1 MSSANQF
8 SQALRLGIATG
19 LLGGVLA
26 LTGWGASW
34 EETISLDWLFKLRGP
49 MAPPPE
55 VVIVSIDKSS
65 ATQLGVSAKPSQWPR
80 TRHAELI
87 HRLVNQG
94 AAVIV
99 FDVFFEEARSTQED
113 AALAAAIGNAG
124 RVVLFQQSVHQKLD
138 GMALN
143 KLVDPI
149 SALSDS
155 ASGLAP
161 FPLPKVPNRV
171 SHFWSFF
178 SSLGDTPTLP
188 VAALQLYALKLFAY
202 DDLVTL
208 LERTGLQGLD
218 RLPRQVRSA
227 EELRGLMS
235 ALRGEFRRDAQLVR
249 RFEKVLA
256 SGKQPALPLQVRSLL
271 LALANTYSGDAS
283 YWLNFYGP
291 ATTVTTIPYSAF
303 WRSDTPVDVANKVV
317 FVGHVD
323 TSSAD
328 QIDNYYTVFSSA
340 DGIDLNGT
348 EIIATAFANLLTE
361 RPLRSPDILVN
372 FGVILAFGG
381 LIGVL
386 AYCLSGVFAVLATLA
401 AAIGYFGAAHYAFV
415 THDLWLPLF
424 VPLLMQLPLAL
435 LSGLFCQYRGARQA
449 RDKVNRAI
457 RYYVP
462 EAVAEDLVASGAPST
477 TPQTVYGTCLCT
489 DVENYTTLSERLE
502 PQALAEL
509 KNEYFGLLGEEV
521 AQHKG
526 VLMDIAGD
534 GMVCL
539 WAAPQPNR
547 EMRLQACLAALGMLQ
562 AVRLFNASHAD
573 YPFPTRL
580 GLHAGWVA
588 MGNLGGGG
596 RLLYSVMGDI
606 VNTASRIEGLNK
618 LLGTSLLAAEA
629 VVSDLDELLIRRIGS
644 FQLKGK
650 TQALS
655 IVQIMGRQPGG
666 CATEHALCERF
677 AAALSAFEAGCW
689 RDAAGLF
696 AAILAV
702 YPLDGPSRF
711 YLQRCHQ
718 YCTAPPAPAGEPV
731 IRLEVK

>member
-1 MSSANQF
+1 MPSANQF
-8 SQALRLGIATG
+8 SQGIRLGIATG

-26 LTGWGASW
+26 LTSWGASW
-34 EETISLDWLFKLRGP
+34 EETISLDWLFTLRGP
-49 MAPPPE
+49 MMPPPE
-55 VVIVSIDKSS
+55 VVIVSIDRSS
-65 ATQLGVSAKPSQWPR
+65 ATQLGVSPKPSQWPR

-87 HRLVNQG
+87 RRLVSQD

-99 FDVFFEEARSTQED
+99 FDVFFEESRSVQED
-113 AALAAAIGNAG
+113 AALAEAIGNAG

-149 SALSDS
+149 PALADS

-171 SHFWSFF
+171 SQFWSFF

-188 VAALQLYALKLFAY
+188 VAALQLYALKLVAY
-202 DDLVTL
+202 ENFVAL
-208 LERTGLQGLD
+208 LERTGLQDLD
-218 RLPRQVRSA
+218 RLPSQVRNA
-227 EELRGLMS
+227 EELRRLMS
-235 ALRGEFRRDAQLVR
+235 ALRAEFRRDTQLVR
-249 RFEKVLA
+249 RLEKVLA
-256 SGKQPALPLQVRSLL
+256 SGEQPALPLPVRNLL

-303 WRSDTPVDVANKVV
+303 WRSDTSVDVADKVV

-328 QIDNYYTVFSSA
+328 QTDNYYTVFSTA
-340 DGIDLNGT
+340 DGIDLNGA
-348 EIIATAFANLLTE
+348 EIIATAFANLLSE
-361 RPLRSPDILVN
+361 RPLRSPGALINV
-372 FGVILAFGG
+372 GVILTFGG
-381 LIGVL
+381 LIGL
-386 AYCLSGVFAVLATLA
+386 LAAYCLSGVFAVLATLA
-401 AAIGYFGAAHYAFV
+401 VAIGYFGAVHYTFV
-415 THDLWLPLF
+415 TRDLWLPLF
-424 VPLLMQLPLAL
+424 VPLVMQLPLAL
-435 LSGLFCQYRGARQA
+435 LSGLFCQYQGARQA
-449 RDKVNRAI
+449 RDKVSRAI

-462 EAVAEDLVASGAPST
+462 EAVAADLVASGAPST
-477 TPQTVYGTCLCT
+477 TPQTVYGVCLCT

-534 GMVCL
+534 GMVCV
-539 WAAPQPNR
+539 WSAPETNR

-562 AVRLFNASHAD
+562 AVRRFNASHPD

-629 VVSDLDELLIRRIGS
+629 MVSDLDELLIRRMGS

-650 TQALS
+650 TRALS
-655 IVQIMGRQPGG
+655 IVQIMGRQPGAIEAEG
-666 CATEHALCERF
+666 EICERF

-689 RDAAGLF
+689 RDATDLF
-696 AAILAV
+696 TAILSA

-711 YLQRCHQ
+711 YLQRCQQ
-718 YCTAPPAPAGEPV
+718 YDAAPPAGAPI
-731 IRLEVK
+731 IRVEVK